1 MWSRLGAL
9 LCWSTLCFALALAN
23 ANASESRIFYFA
35 LPCDGTQKT
44 LDFQITGL
52 AASTSRFIQGAE
64 LSTFEDANALLF
76 AYVQVLGTAVNSPL
90 VTLGQANSHASNQFT
105 GFYSVTTTASGI
117 INFALV
123 GACSAATAPFVQGF
137 LLISLFS

>member
-1 MWSRLGAL
+1 MWSRLGTL

-35 LPCDGTQKT
+35 LPCDGSQKT

-52 AASTSRFIQGAE
+52 AASTNRFIQGAE
-64 LSTFEDANALLF
+64 VSTFEDANALQY
-76 AYVQVLGTAVNSPL
+76 AIVEVLGTTINSPL

-105 GFYSVTTTASGI
+105 GFFGVMTTASGI
-117 INFALV
+117 LNFTLS
-123 GACSAATAPFVQGF
+123 GACSATAPFVQGF
-137 LLISLFS
+137 LTISLFS